1 MKEENACYLNKSMRK
16 YLEGLSART
25 IAPGGGSAAAA
36 VAAIGAG
43 LNLMVIS
50 YSSREDE
57 TYSGQNEFVVLKE
70 KQMASFRRLSKLI
83 DEDCRVFKVLMDAI
97 ASGNVKQDDYIKAAG
112 IPMEVCRESSVSL
125 EVTALLMEDSNR
137 NLLTDVGSAAHM
149 LDAAF
154 SSAALNVYVNL
165 KKIKDKDF
173 IAAAALELEQ
183 MKKTVSGTAQEI
195 SKRVKEA
202 LLF

>member
-1 MKEENACYLNKSMRK
+1 MCYSNESIQK

-25 IAPGGGSAAAA
+25 ITPGGGSAAAT

-50 YSSREDE
+50 YSRREEE

-70 KQMASFRRLSKLI
+70 KQTASFKKLTELI
-83 DEDCRVFKVLMDAI
+83 DEDCRVFRALMRAI
-97 ASGNVKQDDYIKAAG
+97 ASGNVKQDEYIAAASVP
-112 IPMEVCRESSVSL
+112 IEICRESSVSL
-125 EVTALLMEDSNR
+125 EVTALLMENSNR

-149 LDAAF
+149 LEAGF

-165 KKIKDKDF
+165 KKIKDKGF
-173 IAAAALELEQ
+173 ISETVKELEQ
-183 MKKTVSGTAQEI
+183 MRKTTRGAAKEI
-195 SKRVKEA
+195 SRRVKEE
-202 LLF
+202 LS